1 MSKGSSFH
9 LRRAMLAT
17 AVAVLGWLGISD
29 ARGADLIL
37 IQGQGDDVEVA
48 AAALRMA
55 EWKSWR
61 RGDRWRYSLAPE
73 WQIGVWHATQSGI
86 NGARVIDG
94 SLTGVLTIR
103 PSSSDRSPY
112 YMDVGF
118 GVHMLSHVRISD
130 ERNFGSSFQF
140 GEFLGLGA
148 DLGERRQYSLAARV
162 QHVSN
167 GGIKKPNP
175 GVTFM
180 QVVLQYRF

>member
-1 MSKGSSFH
+1 M
-9 LRRAMLAT
+9 AMT
-17 AVAVLGWLGISD
+17 VAVLGWSGLSD
-29 ARGADLIL
+29 ARASDLIL
-37 IQGQGDDVEVA
+37 IQGQGDGVEVA

-55 EWKSWR
+55 EWKSWT

-73 WQIGVWHATQSGI
+73 WQIGVWNAMQSGI

-103 PSSSDRSPY
+103 PRSFDSSPY

-118 GVHMLSHVRISD
+118 GVHMLSHTRISD
-130 ERNFGSSFQF
+130 ERNFGTSFQF

-148 DLGERRQYSLAARV
+148 DLGERRQYALAARV